1 MILLLDNCH
10 PRQKSVAVKINEL
23 VRHGV
28 VAFALAALLYV
39 VTYRWIQYRRE
50 FRGPWVVTFQS
61 DTNGTPS
68 VVVSQP
74 ALNIADQKIIFA
86 DQKVSDTNIMRTYR
100 YDGPKT
106 NASFGEVVFQDPTFL
121 PGTITFNFWGHGVE
135 LMPRTMVIDQQE
147 IPWHSQTNMVLTGPG
162 KFERRKVKK
171 PIFN

>member
-1 MILLLDNCH
+1 M
-10 PRQKSVAVKINEL
+10 KINEL
-23 VRHGV
+23 ARHGT

-39 VTYRWIQYRRE
+39 VAYRWIQYRRE

-68 VVVSQP
+68 IIVSQP

-86 DQKVSDTNIMRTYR
+86 DQKVADTNLSRAFR

-135 LMPRTMVIDQQE
+135 LMPRTMVIDQKE
-147 IPWHSQTNMVLTGPG
+147 VAWHSQTNLVLSGPG

-171 PIFN
+171 PIFD